1 KVNIRGISRSMKQ
14 QIILRI
20 KQFVISNQPWPINL
34 RLSNFDI
41 TPCFT
46 DNRQIDVYYAVGK
59 ENTSECRFFIR
70 SLVRPGRLRNSMRA
84 ADYLISE
91 SDRLLNE
98 ILDFMEIVNSEH
110 KNADCNHLFINFIP
124 TFVLEPKQDRK
135 LLKDLLI
142 STAKLMEI
150 ACDRSRSSFQ
160 TTLGTSYP
168 LTSGFLNQ
176 PTHLNQQKN
185 GFNQG
190 FNNNLQEVERAS
202 GTNSFGMVAWI
213 FTLFTQNFPKTAN
226 SGARIGL
233 AEEVMNHFNVAW
245 IDKENP
251 SKGRRYTTKSPTLL
265 DQKMGFVLREVSG
278 LFAGITSRAY
288 EDIFTIMLVTCRS
301 VYIGA
306 YLVRLGQCII
316 KNEGQHV
323 ILTGS
328 PALNKELGREVYTGN
343 LQLGGTQI
351 MLKNRVS
358 HLTAQN
364 DYKGYAMSFL
374 RSSRNSIFM
383 NSDTLD
389 RDVNYVPPRALRSKM
404 YYKYVYIVPMEN
416 FVVML
421 GL

>member
-1 KVNIRGISRSMKQ
+1 
-14 QIILRI
+14 
-20 KQFVISNQPWPINL
+20 
-34 RLSNFDI
+34 
-41 TPCFT
+41 
-46 DNRQIDVYYAVGK
+46 
-59 ENTSECRFFIR
+59 
-70 SLVRPGRLRNSMRA
+70 
-84 ADYLISE
+84 
-91 SDRLLNE
+91 
-98 ILDFMEIVNSEH
+98 
-110 KNADCNHLFINFIP
+110 
-124 TFVLEPKQDRK
+124 
-135 LLKDLLI
+135 
-142 STAKLMEI
+142 
-150 ACDRSRSSFQ
+150 
-160 TTLGTSYP
+160 
-168 LTSGFLNQ
+168 
-176 PTHLNQQKN
+176 
-185 GFNQG
+185 
-190 FNNNLQEVERAS
+190 
-202 GTNSFGMVAWI
+202 
-213 FTLFTQNFPKTAN
+213 TAN

-404 YYKYVYIVPMEN
+404 YYKQPVFVYIVPMEN